1 MKGKKTGSS
10 GRNTDLTMAERTG
23 VEQIVE
29 KVVAQVLDHHIPDLR
44 SELVRRVL
52 EELPQATG
60 TASAGASGDADA
72 NGSSANLLK
81 AIAAIQSGTT
91 QKEILRTLLDNTVR
105 YSGRG
110 ALFVIKAGA
119 ATGWQGRGFTKD
131 GDDTIK
137 DFPLNVTVGVP
148 EQALRS
154 RMPFSGT
161 SSDIDS
167 EFVAQFGAPADDRV
181 LVLPL
186 VLKEKVAALVYADAG
201 SEGGGKLD
209 SSAVELL
216 VLATSAWLEVAS
228 LRKQAAKE
236 EQPGDAPREKVES
249 APPPVQSAP
258 AHSDPF
264 ASHAPKHI
272 APVPEEIPVPPPV
285 VVAPPPVEQP
295 VAVAQSEP
303 VISAA
308 AAAAAP
314 APAAD
319 PFANLSPEDADVHRK
334 AQRFARLLVDEIKLY
349 NQVKVSEGR
358 KNKDLY
364 DRLKDDIDKSRIT
377 FQKRYGNTAAGGADY
392 FSQELVR
399 SLAEDDISIMGA
411 NFRRN

>member
-52 EELPQATG
+52 EELPQGTG
-60 TASAGASGDADA
+60 SAGGADA

-236 EQPGDAPREKVES
+236 EQPGD
-249 APPPVQSAP
+249 
-258 AHSDPF
+258 
-264 ASHAPKHI
+264 
-272 APVPEEIPVPPPV
+272 
-285 VVAPPPVEQP
+285 
-295 VAVAQSEP
+295 
-303 VISAA
+303 
-308 AAAAAP
+308 
-314 APAAD
+314 
-319 PFANLSPEDADVHRK
+319 
-334 AQRFARLLVDEIKLY
+334 
-349 NQVKVSEGR
+349 
-358 KNKDLY
+358 
-364 DRLKDDIDKSRIT
+364 
-377 FQKRYGNTAAGGADY
+377 
-392 FSQELVR
+392 
-399 SLAEDDISIMGA
+399 
-411 NFRRN
+411 